1 MNTRKKV
8 TDIELIVVGVSLL
21 SIAMIFWITRLNTD
35 HPTTLWWIYLRD
47 CLSTI
52 AGLVS
57 LLAGIID
64 LVKNKKPTTTDAA

>member
-21 SIAMIFWITRLNTD
+21 SIAMIFRITRLNAD

-47 CLSTI
+47 ILSTI
-52 AGLVS
+52 AGVVS

-64 LVKNKKPTTTDAA
+64 FVKNKKPATTDAI